1 MNITQQA
8 AIFDYCCVCTDIIN
22 LGEGDYTCFLCA
34 KSYHATCLT
43 NRDNTLTVD
52 SWNCNE
58 CVKKTHHANEKLNL
72 QSKILNIGKLHKLNT
87 LISTDNDDLKKP
99 LLNNKD
105 LDCDINYYADLVKDC
120 EYLAPSQALNRFHTD
135 QPSLTILHLNTR
147 SIISK
152 LNEVQNLL
160 QQLPTSILAVT
171 ETWLTDNT
179 ADTIHIPGYT
189 FTYRNRGEGRGGGV
203 GLFTREDIKHKEM
216 IIPTS
221 FTSFESLF
229 INISSTKSTDIV
241 VGVIYRPPGTNL
253 DFFNTEFE
261 SLIDLLIVYKNRN
274 KRIFLAG
281 DFNIDLLASET
292 HIPTADFTDCLTSH
306 HFLPLILQPTRITT
320 TTATL
325 IDNIFTNSPAS
336 VTNSAIIISD
346 ISDHLPIITWIEN
359 TSKPLNKLGNP
370 QLVRTVNDN
379 TISNFRLLLDKLD
392 WSPVLSLCSKNESNL
407 AYALFIKLIQFNYDQ
422 AFPLRPRG
430 TTKRK
435 SAQNPWM
442 TQGLLNS
449 TKKKEKL
456 YVTFVKNPTP
466 ANKARFTAY
475 RNKYK
480 VIRTKLEQDYY
491 SNEFAK
497 YNHDIKKTWQLIKS
511 IVNTENKDTIIKEI
525 LINGK
530 KIEDSELIADI
541 FNTHFT
547 NLPKSLAQNIPLSK
561 KSYQDYMPASSMN
574 SFAMLPTSS
583 YEIIAINKTLK
594 DTHSTGPDDLNP
606 HILSPLMDL
615 LATPLSEIINC
626 SIRTGDV
633 PSDIKLAKVIPIH
646 KQGNKNEV
654 SNFRPISILPFFSK
668 LFERVMYDRLYSF
681 ISQSKI
687 LYPFQ
692 HGFQPGHSTY
702 MSLLD
707 IQDKISQAMDN
718 NEYSIGIFLD
728 LAKAFDTVDH
738 KILLHKLE
746 TYGIRGVALA
756 WLSSYLTNR
765 RQQVSCNG
773 KLSSFQNIVFGVPQ
787 GSILGPLLFLIYIND
802 LPNSATFLHYIL
814 FADDSNAFYS
824 HSSYD
829 QLIKIVNNDLELAN
843 DWFKANKLSLNL
855 SKTNYI
861 IFRSNKKLVP
871 TLDNPL
877 RIENKL
883 IPQVSSSKFLG
894 IHIDQHL
901 KWDIHIAEIAK
912 KISKNTGIIRRISYL
927 LPTHILKNLYFTL
940 IHPYLNYCNLI
951 WTSTYD
957 THLLKLNILQK
968 KAIRI
973 ITKSPINTHTA
984 SLYSQLNLL
993 KISQIK
999 FVQTSIFMYQ
1009 YANNL
1014 LPQAFASYFKPNL
1027 LDRAIRNNR
1036 VYISI
1041 FARTNTRKFSIK
1053 HQGPLIWNSIPECVR
1068 VAMSLASFKIQ
1079 IRAHTIVYVK

>member
-87 LISTDNDDLKKP
+87 LISTDNDELKKP
-99 LLNNKD
+99 ILNNKD

-261 SLIDLLIVYKNRN
+261 SLIDLLTVYKNRN

-292 HIPTADFTDCLTSH
+292 HIPTADFADCLTSH

-346 ISDHLPIITWIEN
+346 ISDHLPVITWIEN

-449 TKKKEKL
+449 TKKKAKL

-687 LYPFQ
+687 LYPLQ

-738 KILLHKLE
+738 KILLYKLE
-746 TYGIRGVALA
+746 TYGIRGLALA
-756 WLSSYLTNR
+756 WFSSYLNNR

-824 HSSYD
+824 HSS
-829 QLIKIVNNDLELAN
+829 
-843 DWFKANKLSLNL
+843 
-855 SKTNYI
+855 
-861 IFRSNKKLVP
+861 
-871 TLDNPL
+871 
-877 RIENKL
+877 
-883 IPQVSSSKFLG
+883 
-894 IHIDQHL
+894 
-901 KWDIHIAEIAK
+901 
-912 KISKNTGIIRRISYL
+912 
-927 LPTHILKNLYFTL
+927 
-940 IHPYLNYCNLI
+940 
-951 WTSTYD
+951 
-957 THLLKLNILQK
+957 
-968 KAIRI
+968 
-973 ITKSPINTHTA
+973 
-984 SLYSQLNLL
+984 
-993 KISQIK
+993 
-999 FVQTSIFMYQ
+999 
-1009 YANNL
+1009 
-1014 LPQAFASYFKPNL
+1014 
-1027 LDRAIRNNR
+1027 
-1036 VYISI
+1036 
-1041 FARTNTRKFSIK
+1041 
-1053 HQGPLIWNSIPECVR
+1053 
-1068 VAMSLASFKIQ
+1068 
-1079 IRAHTIVYVK
+1079 